1 MSISWMSSV
10 IDWDTCKIQ
19 YEVLGDSLDRVA
31 ITHGIPV
38 ESIRRIAQEENWTK
52 LPPTA
57 SNLNEYLGE
66 VLDSHRAKLS
76 LAGLYRDM
84 ELFPQIFKAEQ
95 DLLTKITQAITFID
109 VGDIRAPAALRALG
123 QGLNAIAERKVAGAS
138 EEEDT
143 RVPTD
148 NAWTVEIKKAEER
161 IDKATE
167 GVKLT
172 SVGD

>member
-19 YEVLGDSLDRVA
+19 YEVLGDSLERVA
-31 ITHGIPV
+31 VTHGIPV

-84 ELFPQIFKAEQ
+84 ELFPRVIQAENE
-95 DLLTKITQAITFID
+95 LLDKIVQAIGNVD
-109 VGDIRAPAALRALG
+109 AGDPRAPAALRALG
-123 QGLNAIAERKVAGAS
+123 QSLNAIAERKVAGAS
-138 EEEDT
+138 EEDDE
-143 RVPTD
+143 RVPVD
-148 NAWTVEIKKAEER
+148 KAWTVEIKRAEDR
-161 IDKATE
+161 VDKAM
-167 GVKLT
+167 GDVKLA
-172 SVGD
+172 SVVR